1 MSRMS
6 DEERLAKINKML
18 LAKEDNIFIYDDKFI
33 ALLEALKYR
42 AIQRLKYGK
51 TQYWERQ

>member
-1 MSRMS
+1 MSS
-6 DEERLAKINKML
+6 LSNEELLTKIEKML
-18 LAKEDNIFIYDDKFI
+18 LAKEDPVFIYDDKFI
-33 ALLEALKYR
+33 ALLEVLKYR

>member
-1 MSRMS
+1 MSS
-6 DEERLAKINKML
+6 LNDEEHLAKLNQLL
-18 LAKEDNIFIYDDKFI
+18 LAKEDNVFIYDDKFI